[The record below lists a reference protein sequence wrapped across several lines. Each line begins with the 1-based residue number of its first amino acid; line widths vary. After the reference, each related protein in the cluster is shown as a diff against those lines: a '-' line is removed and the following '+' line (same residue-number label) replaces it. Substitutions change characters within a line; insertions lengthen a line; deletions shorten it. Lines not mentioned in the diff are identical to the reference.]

1 MSEKAHNEEKE
12 DHQNTEGETDE
23 GNSSNVEC
31 DQVSEA
37 SFLDD
42 TDEDIGTAENEEE
55 EWIELKISTKDAEEK
70 MRAANIPGWIETR
83 R

>member
-1 MSEKAHNEEKE
+1 MSEKAHKEEKE

-23 GNSSNVEC
+23 GHSSNIEC

-37 SFLDD
+37 SVPDD

-55 EWIELKISTKDAEEK
+55 ERIE
-70 MRAANIPGWIETR
+70 
-83 R
+83 